1 MTMKNLTI
9 KASPAR
15 LFMMLLMSLLLTF
28 LTTQCA
34 PANSSRAVTDA
45 NRPMADGDTNK
56 RADSRPEDKKDG
68 SVQDAPIVLLYE
80 MNPWANVIGSDTPS
94 FALYDNGLV
103 IFAHRVESRQF
114 ELFSVMLSEQERDS
128 LVASLPAKQFFD
140 LEPRY
145 ETTLITDQ
153 QTTVIYMRDGSRA
166 KSVSVYGGLRRTD
179 NDRKAGAPP
188 AFIEIYEKIKG
199 FNDTRAE
206 RWMPEK
212 IEMMIWPYENAGSAL
227 AWPKGW
233 PDTKHP
239 QTKKR
244 GDGMDEIAYSIYLTP
259 KQYETFKSRVARAGE
274 NAVLINGREWA
285 FDFRYPFPN
294 EDAWRNYARQGTK

>member
-1 MTMKNLTI
+1 MTMKTLNM
-9 KASPAR
+9 KAGTAR
-15 LFMMLLMSLLLTF
+15 LSMLLLMSLLLT
-28 LTTQCA
+28 LLLTQCA
-34 PANSSRAVTDA
+34 PANSSRAVRYA
-45 NRPMADGDTNK
+45 NQSTVDDDTNK

-68 SVQDAPIVLLYE
+68 SPIVLLYE

-94 FALYDNGLV
+94 FALYENGLV
-103 IFAHRVESRQF
+103 IFVRRVESRQF

-179 NDRKAGAPP
+179 NDRKEGAPS

-199 FNDTRAE
+199 FGDNRAE
-206 RWMPEK
+206 PWMPEK
-212 IEMMIWPYENAGSAL
+212 IEMMVWPYDNAGSAL
-227 AWPKGW
+227 PWPKSW

-244 GDGMDEIAYSIYLTP
+244 GAGVDEIAYSIYLTRQ
-259 KQYETFKSRVARAGE
+259 QYETFKSRAARADG
-274 NAVLINGREWA
+274 NAVLINGRKWA

-294 EDAWRNYARQGTK
+294 EDKWRNQTREGAKSHS